1 MRRRYYVL
9 SVALLLGTAA
19 AVQAQHANL
28 AFSPLEE
35 GYSSFDTGQLKGR
48 MKLDGKYQ
56 GIASIV
62 DAASGMEL
70 AKPPGLLSYYRVFS
84 ADTRYGDA
92 ARDWHLS
99 VKILDDGALEIHF
112 PPGENHP
119 LEMTGTFRWVAPDTL
134 DLETAVKPQVAMPRM
149 EVFLSTYV
157 VAGFD
162 ALVYVK
168 PNRFAKGTSPGF
180 LRADWCELFDGNY
193 LVFPR
198 DRESLLMVY
207 DRRWEIPPSPV
218 TWAFTR
224 YLAEPIAL
232 RRHAES
238 GLTAAW
244 MSPPEDCFA
253 VLTPY
258 NKQPPDNVA
267 GHSSLYLSLFGKD
280 VAAGETA
287 RAHCRMVIA
296 KGLDNEQVLQRYAKY
311 LEQRKAE
318 PAGTGATASAPGS

>member
-1 MRRRYYVL
+1 MRHQHLIL
-9 SVALLLGTAA
+9 SFALLMGIVAA
-19 AVQAQHANL
+19 GRAQSAGL
-28 AFSPLEE
+28 AFSPLED
-35 GYSSFDTGQLKGR
+35 GYCSFDTGQLKGR

-62 DAASGMEL
+62 DTASGMEL

-84 ADTRYGDA
+84 TDTRYGNA
-92 ARDWHLS
+92 ARDWPLS

-112 PPGENHP
+112 PPGEDHP

-134 DLETAVKPQVAMPRM
+134 DLETVVKPQVAMPRM
-149 EVFLSTYV
+149 EIFLSTYV
-157 VAGFD
+157 AAGFD
-162 ALVYVK
+162 AMVYVQ
-168 PNRFAKGTSPGF
+168 PNRFARGTSSEF

-207 DRRWEIPPSPV
+207 DQRWEIPPSPV

-238 GLTAAW
+238 GITVAL
-244 MSPPEDCFA
+244 MSPPHDCFA

-296 KGLDNEQVLQRYAKY
+296 TGMDDQQVLQRYAKY
-311 LEQRKAE
+311 LEQRR
-318 PAGTGATASAPGS
+318 

>member
-1 MRRRYYVL
+1 MRRRYVHL
-9 SVALLLGTAA
+9 LRSFVLLLSIAG
-19 AVQAQHANL
+19 AVQAQPARL
-28 AFSPLEE
+28 AFSPLED

-48 MKLDGKYQ
+48 MKLDGNYQ

-62 DAASGMEL
+62 DVASGMEL

-84 ADTRYGDA
+84 TDTRYGKA
-92 ARDWHLS
+92 ARDWPLS
-99 VKILDDGALEIHF
+99 VKIHDDGALEIHF
-112 PPGENHP
+112 PPGEDHP
-119 LEMTGTFRWVAPDTL
+119 LDMTGTFRWVAPDTL
-134 DLETAVKPQVAMPRM
+134 DLETTVRPQVAMPRM

-168 PNRFAKGTSPGF
+168 PNRFARATPPKF

-198 DRESLLMVY
+198 DRESLLTIY
-207 DRRWEIPPSPV
+207 DQRWEVPPNPV
-218 TWAFTR
+218 TWAFNR

-238 GLTAAW
+238 GITVAW
-244 MSPPEDCFA
+244 MSPPQDCFA

-267 GHSSLYLSLFGKD
+267 GHSSLYLSLFGED
-280 VAAGETA
+280 VAVGETA
-287 RAHCRMVIA
+287 RAHCRLVIA
-296 KGLDNEQVLQRYAKY
+296 KDLDDEQVLQRYARY
-311 LEQRKAE
+311 LEERKAQPDGE
-318 PAGTGATASAPGS
+318 SN